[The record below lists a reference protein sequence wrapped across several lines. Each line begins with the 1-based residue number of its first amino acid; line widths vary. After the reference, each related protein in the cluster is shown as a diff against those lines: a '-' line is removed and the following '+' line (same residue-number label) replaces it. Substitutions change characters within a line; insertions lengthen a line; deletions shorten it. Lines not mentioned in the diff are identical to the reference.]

1 MKMKRKENQSFVP
14 RIEIAFPGSE
24 LLSQIKTFF
33 TQLNNN
39 NNNNNNII
47 MIIIIII
54 IIKSLFKVGYIIT
67 YIEKLT

>member
-1 MKMKRKENQSFVP
+1 MKRKENQNFVP

-24 LLSQIKTFF
+24 LLSQSKTFL

-39 NNNNNNII
+39 NII
-47 MIIIIII
+47 IIIILIIII
-54 IIKSLFKVGYIIT
+54 IIKSLFYVGYIIT

>member
-1 MKMKRKENQSFVP
+1 MKMKRKENQNFVP

-24 LLSQIKTFF
+24 LLSQSKTFF

-39 NNNNNNII
+39 NNIT
-47 MIIIIII
+47 IIIII
-54 IIKSLFKVGYIIT
+54 IIKSLFYVGYIIT

>member
-1 MKMKRKENQSFVP
+1 MKMKRKENQNFVP

-24 LLSQIKTFF
+24 LLSQSKTFF

-39 NNNNNNII
+39 NN
-47 MIIIIII
+47 IIIII
-54 IIKSLFKVGYIIT
+54 IIKSLFYVGYIIT

>member
-39 NNNNNNII
+39 NNNNNI
-47 MIIIIII
+47 IIIIII

>member
-1 MKMKRKENQSFVP
+1 MKMKRKENQNFVP

-24 LLSQIKTFF
+24 LLSQSKTFF

-39 NNNNNNII
+39 NN
-47 MIIIIII
+47 IIIIII
-54 IIKSLFKVGYIIT
+54 IIKSLFYVGYIIT